1 MGKFAL
7 KALLGI
13 LILAT
18 TFATATTITLT
29 PVADGMGT
37 VGDES
42 QFAVQGGSITIDSS
56 GMANITLQFN
66 YPAADLNTSFT
77 DFGIVLKPTDLL
89 FQVGTDLYGIP
100 IVTHSLAPDNASGT
114 YPTVIAGDLYQ
125 TTAFQTSQTVLDDPS
140 GVIYRNNDPV
150 WLGGTPTLLSGPL
163 TETISSKGT
172 TSPEFTVTLSGDLS
186 GAFLSDVDAQGVT
199 AYFGSATCDN
209 GFLSGSASAVPE
221 PQSLFLMGGTLLGL
235 STLLRRKLLVK

>member
-1 MGKFAL
+1 MGKFSL
-7 KALLGI
+7 GLVLGLLV
-13 LILAT
+13 LAATLSSAT
-18 TFATATTITLT
+18 TLTLT
-29 PVADGMGT
+29 PVADGLGT
-37 VGDES
+37 VGDIG
-42 QFAVQGGSITIDSS
+42 QFAVQGGSISIDSS

-66 YPAADLNTSFT
+66 YPAVDLNTSFT

-100 IVTHSLAPDNASGT
+100 IVTHSLAPDNASGS

-125 TTAFQTSQTVLDDPS
+125 TTAFQTSQTVLDNPS

-163 TETISSKGT
+163 TETISSKGSS
-172 TSPEFTVTLSGDLS
+172 SPEFTVTLTGDLS
-186 GAFLSDVDAQGVT
+186 SAFVSDVDANGVT

-209 GFLSGSASAVPE
+209 GFLTGSAAAVPE
-221 PQSLFLMGGTLLGL
+221 PTSLFLMGGALLAIARLTG
-235 STLLRRKLLVK
+235 RRFSVK

>member
-1 MGKFAL
+1 MRKFS
-7 KALLGI
+7 LGFV
-13 LILAT
+13 LSFVVLAV
-18 TFATATTITLT
+18 TFSSATTITLT
-29 PVADGMGT
+29 PVADGLGT
-37 VGDES
+37 VGDTS

-56 GMANITLQFN
+56 GMANIVLQFN
-66 YPAADLNTSFT
+66 YPAADLNTAYT

-125 TTAFQTSQTVLDDPS
+125 TTAFQTAQTVLDNPS

-163 TETISSKGT
+163 AETISSKGST
-172 TSPEFTVTLSGDLS
+172 DPEFTVTLSGDLS
-186 GAFLSDVDAQGVT
+186 SAFVSDLNANGVT

-209 GFLSGSASAVPE
+209 GFLSGSAAAVPE
-221 PQSLFLMGGTLLGL
+221 PTSLFLMGGALLAIAKFTG
-235 STLLRRKLLVK
+235 RRFLVK